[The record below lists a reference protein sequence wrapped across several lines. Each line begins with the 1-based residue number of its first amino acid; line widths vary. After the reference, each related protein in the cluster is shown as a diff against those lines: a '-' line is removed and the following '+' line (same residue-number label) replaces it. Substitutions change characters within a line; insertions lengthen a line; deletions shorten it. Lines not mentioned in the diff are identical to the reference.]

1 MQRVHKNKKAKLPE
15 SALGGVKAAPIFIF
29 PLVLSFI
36 IGSTQGEQ
44 LYSGANNGAD
54 QTQNQPQT
62 PWQSSKSEGFG
73 KGVFGL
79 TR

>member
-1 MQRVHKNKKAKLPE
+1 MQPVHKNKKAKLPE
-15 SALGGVKAAPIFIF
+15 SAFGAALAPPIFIF
-29 PLVLSFI
+29 PLVPSFI

-44 LYSGANNGAD
+44 FYSGANNGAD
-54 QTQNQPQT
+54 QTQNQPQI